1 MKKKLY
7 KLLQIS
13 AILLSLVLID
23 FFIKRLV
30 DSFVKEPI
38 LIWKNFLGVD
48 FYIHYVTNRGGAFGM
63 LQAFFKP
70 LLIFRIFVV
79 VALLIYLIKENH
91 PFKKNLFIVCVLAGA
106 LGNIIDSFLYGHVID
121 MFHFLF
127 WGRSYGIFNFA
138 DAMIFVGSLGLF
150 FTSKK
155 IEHGSVTK
163 EN

>member
-1 MKKKLY
+1 V
-7 KLLQIS
+7 
-13 AILLSLVLID
+13 LVD
-23 FFIKRLV
+23 FLIKRWV
-30 DSFVKEPI
+30 DFSVKEPI
-38 LIWKNFLGVD
+38 LVWKNFLGID

-79 VALLIYLIKENH
+79 IALFVYLIKNKH
-91 PFKKNLFIVCVLAGA
+91 AFKKNLCIVFVLAGA
-106 LGNIIDSFLYGHVID
+106 IGNVVDSFLYGHVID

-150 FTSKK
+150 ITSKK